1 MSEPIR
7 RKNSSRQLLE
17 NLIRVTAQRSQED
30 AEEVERERRRRSR
43 ERDRREDSG
52 LQDNRTEDRQPEEEL
67 KPSSSSSSSSSSAL
81 EEDEG
86 FGDWSHRAENRG
98 ESEEWRSRRGRVQT
112 SPTLQQKSGQEE
124 QQEDDE
130 EEEEVCK
137 LQQASRRTPEVS
149 SNKAKVLHSSAM
161 FLPHEAELQ
170 PSTGQPAHR
179 SSDLVTGT
187 MDSRGACS
195 VDDQEQRR
203 EEPRVPQTRWRSE
216 GPLRDDEEDE
226 ELILNELAAESE
238 EGGEADRRSAGSS
251 RDEEAMCCY
260 GPMSPTFKKLL
271 IQFYPDETTSRVSTD
286 GKCTIIERTESLKKS
301 TNSVKRTSLP
311 VTVSKINRKLEMYT
325 QALEI
330 SSKENRSGTPS
341 LTDLTAASEP
351 VSSKKSLFEGGE
363 AWNQNVPSVTPSKDA
378 DGLKVGVADLI
389 NQWVRGSE
397 HGSRCS
403 SPFTPAEGSTC
414 KRYRFVVTGH
424 GKYEKVPIEGYEDTN
439 SPSAQQFYED
449 L

>member
-17 NLIRVTAQRSQED
+17 NLIRHVAPLVRVEIQISQTYPHLIHYYPSRQQTANAVVSHVRSVHAGVFQTGSQWFSDSCGWEPDPPDDDHASQLQLIRAAKSCLEEINTTLEVHSVTINSRADKQAEIKWNDSSWLELVQMCWTMKSVIVIMLLWKEVTAQRSQED

-187 MDSRGACS
+187 MDSR
-195 VDDQEQRR
+195 
-203 EEPRVPQTRWRSE
+203 
-216 GPLRDDEEDE
+216 
-226 ELILNELAAESE
+226 
-238 EGGEADRRSAGSS
+238 
-251 RDEEAMCCY
+251 
-260 GPMSPTFKKLL
+260 
-271 IQFYPDETTSRVSTD
+271 
-286 GKCTIIERTESLKKS
+286 

-363 AWNQNVPSVTPSKDA
+363 AWNQNVPSVTPSK
-378 DGLKVGVADLI
+378 
-389 NQWVRGSE
+389 
-397 HGSRCS
+397 
-403 SPFTPAEGSTC
+403 EGSTC

-439 SPSAQQFYED
+439 SPSESSFSSAPS
-449 L
+449 